1 VPVTET
7 PLGLFGVFSGNKTPT
22 EAGMNLKKLAL
33 QKRVEAIKVQLS
45 AAAINA
51 GPGEVILP
59 NKTFDELADVIEDLE
74 KAVFE

>member
-1 VPVTET
+1 
-7 PLGLFGVFSGNKTPT
+7 
-22 EAGMNLKKLAL
+22 MNLKKLAL